1 MTDDPAM
8 TPPPK
13 PGRGKLRRNPATF
26 DLTAAPAP
34 RPDTDPV
41 PGRDDRVSDAP
52 DDDERPSSLPDV
64 SAATDA
70 RPPVTAEAVTPEPA
84 RPADLGQGSDGFT
97 GRADEDRAKGRSHMD
112 DAKDDSADRSRA
124 VTPDL
129 PPSGTAP
136 APAEAGPS
144 SPSAPPRA
152 TTSAAVSVPALAL
165 AAVSGAIAGG
175 LVSFLL
181 MPTST
186 PIDET
191 ATRLVALERRVAALP
206 APLPQGEVTALAGRL
221 NGLAEQVAGLGREV
235 AAASGK
241 ADAAASR
248 AAALENA
255 PPASAQPA
263 VRPEALA
270 AQEQRL
276 DALEATLGRLDPTRL
291 AAASADASTRAGRV
305 ATLAAQ
311 ALVAEDLIGRIRR
324 GEPFSRSIDRLVE
337 LGVPNQKLAALR
349 QGAAAGL
356 PSLSALRTGF
366 AGLADR
372 LAEPPEQ
379 APPEDF
385 TSRALASINR
395 LVRIRAV
402 GANAVTEQVAAVD
415 AALARGDAPAAL
427 TAWQALPDNARK
439 ASAAW
444 GAELERLVAVETA
457 AQTLSGE
464 IVTALAGE
472 AANTPTGARP

>member
-13 PGRGKLRRNPATF
+13 PGRGKLRRNPTTL

-34 RPDTDPV
+34 GPDTDPV
-41 PGRDDRVSDAP
+41 PGREDRVSDAP
-52 DDDERPSSLPDV
+52 DGDKRPSSMPDG
-64 SAATDA
+64 SAATGA
-70 RPPVTAEAVTPEPA
+70 RPPAEPEPA
-84 RPADLGQGSDGFT
+84 PAADVSNGTDGFT
-97 GRADEDRAKGRSHMD
+97 GRPDEDAAKGRSHMD
-112 DAKDDSADRSRA
+112 DAKDDGADRLAA
-124 VTPDL
+124 VTTDL
-129 PPSGTAP
+129 PPSDATSD
-136 APAEAGPS
+136 PAEARPA
-144 SPSAPPRA
+144 SPPAPPRA
-152 TTSAAVSVPALAL
+152 VPAASVSVQALAL
-165 AAVSGAIAGG
+165 AAVAGAVAGG

-206 APLPQGEVTALAGRL
+206 APVPQGEVTALAGRL

-235 AAASGK
+235 AAAGSK
-241 ADAAASR
+241 ADTAASR

-255 PPASAQPA
+255 PSVAAQPS
-263 VRPEALA
+263 VRPEAIA

-276 DALEATLGRLDPTRL
+276 SALEGTIGRLDPTRL

-324 GEPFSRSIDRLVE
+324 GEPFTQSIDRLVE

-356 PSLSALRTGF
+356 PSLAALRTGF

-379 APPEDF
+379 APPDDF

-395 LVRIRAV
+395 LVRIRTV

-415 AALARGDAPAAL
+415 TALARGDGAAAL

-444 GAELERLVAVETA
+444 GAELERLVAAEAT
-457 AQTLSGE
+457 AQTLSSE

-472 AANTPTGARP
+472 AANTGTGARP